1 MKTEQ
6 ILLALEIGRC
16 GSVSKAASNLFMAQP
31 NASSSLALLEQ
42 EIGYQIFERTYN
54 GMRVTKQGEAFLQY
68 AHAIERN
75 MKKIYMISEEGTRV
89 RLSVATYA
97 YPFSERA
104 FTKFCTNY
112 IDTAHSLKCK
122 LRRIGTVKE
131 GIELLDQDLADV
143 SVITCR
149 QELYGQFER
158 EFQKEGLYSEVLA
171 HTTLHVVLPE
181 KHPLAKKETV
191 DLEDYVDYPCI
202 SNEGLAKNYAP
213 PEVEKLLKEVKLHIV
228 MEPGEARFKLLE
240 NTNSFVICTPYQKEE
255 LRRHHLVGRNIP
267 NANRNLVL
275 LMKEENQHDQ
285 QIQRYVSLLKEEI
298 EVWEQEIN

>member
-42 EIGYQIFERTYN
+42 EIGYRIFERTYN

-75 MKKIYMISEEGTRV
+75 MKKIYMLSEEDTRI

-104 FTKFCTNY
+104 FTKFCTKF
-112 IDTAHSLKCK
+112 IDTAHSLDCK

-143 SVITCR
+143 SVVTCR
-149 QELYGQFER
+149 QELYGQFET

-171 HTTLHVVLPE
+171 YTTLQVVLPE
-181 KHPLAKKETV
+181 KHPLAGKERV
-191 DLEDYVDYPCI
+191 DLEDYVNYPCI

-213 PEVEKLLKEVKLHIV
+213 PEVEKLLKKVKLHIV
-228 MEPGEARFKLLE
+228 MEPGEARFELLGKS
-240 NTNSFVICTPYQKEE
+240 NSFVICTPYQKQE
-255 LRRHHLVGRNIP
+255 LERHHLVGRSIP
-267 NANRNLVL
+267 NANRNLIL
-275 LMKEENQHDQ
+275 LMKEENRHDQ
-285 QIQRYVSLLKEEI
+285 QIRRYVSLLKEEI
-298 EVWEQEIN
+298 AVWEQEIG

>member
-6 ILLALEIGRC
+6 ILLALEIGKC
-16 GSVSKAASNLFMAQP
+16 GSISKAASNLFMAQP

-54 GMRVTKQGEAFLQY
+54 GMQVTKQGEAFLRY

-75 MKKIYMISEEGTRV
+75 MKKIYMLSEEDTRV

-104 FTKFCTNY
+104 FTKFCTTY

-122 LRRIGTVKE
+122 LRKIGTIRE
-131 GIELLDQDLADV
+131 GIELLDQGLVDV

-149 QELYGQFER
+149 QELYGQFEK
-158 EFQKEGLYSEVLA
+158 EFRRDGLSSEVLA
-171 HTTLHVVLPE
+171 HPTLQVVLSE
-181 KHPLAKKETV
+181 KHPLAGKETV

-202 SNEGLAKNYAP
+202 SNEGLANNFAP
-213 PEVEKLLKEVKLHIV
+213 PEIEKLLKEVKLHV
-228 MEPGEARFKLLE
+228 MVEPGEARFKLLE
-240 NTNSFVICTPYQKEE
+240 NLNSFVICTPYQKKE
-255 LRRHHLVGRNIP
+255 LKRHHLVGRNIP
-267 NANRNLVL
+267 NSNRNLIL
-275 LMKEENQHDQ
+275 LMKEEDKHDQ
-285 QIQRYVSLLKEEI
+285 QIQRYVTLLKEEI
-298 EVWEQEIN
+298 AVWKEEIE

>member
-42 EIGYQIFERTYN
+42 EIGYQIFERTYK

-112 IDTAHSLKCK
+112 IDTAHSLNCK

-149 QELYGQFER
+149 QELYGQFEK
-158 EFQKEGLYSEVLA
+158 EFQKEGLHSEVLA
-171 HTTLHVVLPE
+171 YTTLHVVLPE

-191 DLEDYVDYPCI
+191 DLEDYVGYPCI